1 MPIKAFYVDNNMI
14 LYSRQVILSVRRR
27 MIMIMVTEYC
37 YIIIFIRHFDKY
49 KFRMIKMPKDILND
63 DENRVVMIESSE
75 PGVLQS

>member
-1 MPIKAFYVDNNMI
+1 MI

-27 MIMIMVTEYC
+27 TIMIIVKEHC
-37 YIIIFIRHFDKY
+37 EIVIFIRHFDKY